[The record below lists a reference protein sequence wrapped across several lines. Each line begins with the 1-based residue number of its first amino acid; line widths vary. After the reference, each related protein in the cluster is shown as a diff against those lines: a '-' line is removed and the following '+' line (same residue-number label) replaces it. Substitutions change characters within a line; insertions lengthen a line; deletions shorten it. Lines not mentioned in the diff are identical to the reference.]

1 MTNKRAFRQ
10 NWRNAGTQFERRN
23 AGSYDIGH
31 WQRRKIVVYEARP
44 LWVLSSRNLNLDN
57 VIKKYRSFK
66 CTLIQWCKELEQLRT
81 SKALTLA
88 WKLKLL
94 IGVLLWI
101 WFSSINLVFLC
112 KPGRKPRLLEHLSRC
127 WEPVFCLSFL
137 HHHGKRNHALVYVEG
152 ILLYTETNSPKKSL
166 FMILWRR
173 LSV

>member
-1 MTNKRAFRQ
+1 MTDKRAFRQ
-10 NWRNAGTQFERRN
+10 NWRNAGTQFEHRN

-31 WQRRKIVVYEARP
+31 WQRRKIDVYEARP

-66 CTLIQWCKELEQLRT
+66 CALIQWCKELEHLRT

-101 WFSSINLVFLC
+101 WFSSRNLTGTFIALLRTGFLSLF
-112 KPGRKPRLLEHLSRC
+112 PSPP
-127 WEPVFCLSFL
+127 WE
-137 HHHGKRNHALVYVEG
+137 
-152 ILLYTETNSPKKSL
+152 KKSCPG
-166 FMILWRR
+166 IRR
-173 LSV
+173 RHFIVHWD

>member
-31 WQRRKIVVYEARP
+31 WQRRKIDVYEAW
-44 LWVLSSRNLNLDN
+44 LLSSRNLNLDN

-112 KPGRKPRLLEHLSRC
+112 KPDRKPRLLEHLSRC
-127 WEPVFCLSFL
+127 WEPVFCLFFFTTM
-137 HHHGKRNHALVYVEG
+137 GKEIMPWYTSKAFYCTLRLIHRKKVYSWSSG
-152 ILLYTETNSPKKSL
+152 GGCPC
-166 FMILWRR
+166 R
-173 LSV
+173 